1 MPRAGGARG
10 QQGAAGE
17 GGESQGVDQ
26 SELRDIAQ
34 LFRAPG
40 SRGFGGFG
48 RGGAPMVGTGDYLVT
63 MTVDGK
69 KYTQVLHVE
78 RLRGGDSNGFIAG
91 EDDEEHEP

>member
-1 MPRAGGARG
+1 MDP
-10 QQGAAGE
+10 
-17 GGESQGVDQ
+17 
-26 SELRDIAQ
+26 SEMREIAQ

-48 RGGAPMVGTGDYLVT
+48 RGGASTVGTGDYLVT

-91 EDDEEHEP
+91 EDDEDHEP